1 MKKTR
6 KRRYSTVVQTHHISY
21 GSLDGTVPEITV
33 KVWKGEHFILTLMG
47 RRKRISKGF
56 IEALKDYILKNEQV
70 SEVLT

>member
-6 KRRYSTVVQTHHISY
+6 KKRYSAVVQTHHIRY
-21 GSLDGTVPEITV
+21 GSLDGTIPEITV
-33 KVWKGEHFILTLMG
+33 NVWKGEHFILTLMG